1 MTLTELITEVYTLTN
16 RPDLVTQ
23 TLAAVR
29 SATLKAH
36 HSDYYYKDLYETGIS
51 FTTAEYLQ
59 QFDVRGLLPRWR
71 ALKYLRKYDVSSSSP
86 NTGVAGALFEIITPE
101 MVVDTYKV
109 NRENVCYMA
118 GDILQIRSNTKIA
131 HALLGCYLTPSI
143 GTTAETFISW
153 IAISQPWAIIYEAAG
168 AVFRMIGK
176 NDEWGAF
183 RELAGQEYAELKINN
198 IVANG
203 Y

>member
-1 MTLTELITEVYTLTN
+1 MTLTELINEVYTLTN
-16 RPDLVTQ
+16 RPDRVSQ

-36 HSDYYYKDLYETGIS
+36 HTDYYYKDLYETGIT

-59 QFDVRGLLPRWR
+59 QVDVRTLLPRWR
-71 ALKYLRKYDVSSSSP
+71 ALKYLRKYDVSTSTP
-86 NTGVAGALFEIITPE
+86 PGTAGLLFEIITPE
-101 MVVDTYKV
+101 MVVDSYQI

-118 GDILQIRSNTKIA
+118 GDILQVRSNTEIQY
-131 HALLGCYLTPSI
+131 ALLGCYLNPEI
-143 GTTAETFISW
+143 GITDGAFTSW
-153 IAISQPWAIIYEAAG
+153 IAIDQPWAIIYEAAG

-176 NDEWGAF
+176 NDEWSAF
-183 RELAGQEYAELKINN
+183 RQLALDEYAELKINN
-198 IVANG
+198 VIANG